1 MPGKKTPEVIEE
13 IKSILEVHTGG
24 DPMTGTKWSR
34 KAPAKVAD
42 CLNECCIRISAST
55 VRRILLD
62 LGYSLKGNKKSLSS
76 GSSPYRDRQF
86 HIIAR
91 YREQFTSTKEPIISV
106 DTKKKELVG
115 LFKNPGQTW
124 CRYAAQ
130 VKDHDF
136 RSEAVGIAA
145 PYGIYDVTGNTG
157 FLVIGNSAD
166 TPEFAVNS
174 IATWWEHHG
183 KKVYPGA
190 QQLLILADAGGS
202 NGARPRAFKKF
213 LQDKI
218 VDEYGLTVRVCHY
231 PPGASKW
238 NPVEHRMFS
247 EITKN
252 WAGQPLET
260 FETLRNYAAGT
271 RTETGLSVE
280 AYLDANEYQKGIRIN
295 EKEFRNLNFR
305 NDEELG
311 KWNYTI
317 AHTVKPEVMISLQ
330 TPKATSQNEETR
342 DKALQKCELISV

>member
-1 MPGKKTPEVIEE
+1 
-13 IKSILEVHTGG
+13 
-24 DPMTGTKWSR
+24 MTGTKWSR

-42 CLNECCIRISAST
+42 CLNERGIQISAST
-55 VRRILLD
+55 VRRILLN

-76 GSSPYRDRQF
+76 GASPYRDRQF
-86 HIIAR
+86 HIIAH
-91 YREQFTSTKEPIISV
+91 YREQFTRTKEPVISV

-124 CRYAAQ
+124 CQYAPQ

-136 RSEAVGIAA
+136 RSEAVGIAV
-145 PYGIYDVTGNTG
+145 PYGIYDVTRNTG
-157 FLVIGNSAD
+157 FLVIGKSAD

-174 IATWWEHHG
+174 IATWWERQG

-190 QQLLILADAGGS
+190 QRLLILADTGGS

-213 LQDKI
+213 LQDR
-218 VDEYGLTVRVCHY
+218 VADEYGLTVRVCHY
-231 PPGASKW
+231 PAGASKW

-260 FETLRNYAAGT
+260 FETLRNYAVGT
-271 RTETGLSVE
+271 RTQTGLSVE
-280 AYLDANEYQKGIRIN
+280 AYLDGNEYKKGIRIKD
-295 EKEFRNLNFR
+295 KEFRSLNFR
-305 NDEELG
+305 KDDELG

-317 AHTVKPEVMISLQ
+317 ASTVKPEVIIPLQ
-330 TPKATSQNEETR
+330 APTATSENP
-342 DKALQKCELISV
+342 KKYGKILQKCEVISV